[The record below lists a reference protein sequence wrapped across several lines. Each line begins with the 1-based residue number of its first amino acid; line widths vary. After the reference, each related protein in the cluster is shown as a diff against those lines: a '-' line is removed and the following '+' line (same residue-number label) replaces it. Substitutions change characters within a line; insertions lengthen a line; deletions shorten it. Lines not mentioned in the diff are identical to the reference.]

1 MDRRETD
8 LVNHRVDQSRLE
20 VTAEARDQPGAPNS
34 ALPQHEG
41 PGRVWQASGDR
52 LRPARA
58 RPEQKMRRLDTEHV
72 EGEVGF
78 GALGHQPHPVAHG
91 DVLQS
96 RVDVEG
102 TLVRGGYSLCGRW
115 TSTQT
120 SRWSLE
126 GKGQVPVRVDS
137 GSLETGQ
144 KTAESRMR

>member
-1 MDRRETD
+1 MLTKVGSKSLRKRAIS
-8 LVNHRVDQSRLE
+8 RVLPTPLSRSTKDQ
-20 VTAEARDQPGAPNS
+20 VGY
-34 ALPQHEG
+34 G
-41 PGRVWQASGDR
+41 GDR

-144 KTAESRMR
+144 KTAESRMRRLLLGRT